1 MKVKENNEN
10 WGKQWK
16 FRKRVKIEENNG
28 NRGKQWKLKKTMKI
42 EENNENWGK
51 QYDSWGNTMKNE
63 EEH

>member
-1 MKVKENNEN
+1 MTTQETQWTLGKHMKIKEPI
-10 WGKQWK
+10 WQ
-16 FRKRVKIEENNG
+16 FRKTI
-28 NRGKQWKLKKTMKI
+28 KI